1 MPIGGEKKVAETISE
16 ETQALELLNKSFETT
31 VLNILR
37 DLKESMEKEIKKI
50 RKATYEQDKLST
62 KRLKF

>member
-1 MPIGGEKKVAETISE
+1 MPIRGKKKVAETISE

-37 DLKESMEKEIKKI
+37 DLKESMGKEIKKI
-50 RKATYEQDKLST
+50 RKATYE
-62 KRLKF
+62 

>member
-1 MPIGGEKKVAETISE
+1 MAKTEKSL
-16 ETQALELLNKSFETT
+16 ALEAE
-31 VLNILR
+31 NILR